1 MVFFGKKKKNKKTSE
16 SSKDRQWNEDFKRK
30 KSTKNNSEQKDLYIS
45 ETQLNKG
52 KKYKLG
58 TKKGLSCD
66 YLKISRDQVQ
76 ILKKCKTESASSE
89 LIKILGRSN
98 KTKFKQD
105 ILNPLIK
112 CGFLELTIPEKP
124 RSPNQKYRLTGFF
137 VKRRI

>member
-1 MVFFGKKKKNKKTSE
+1 MVFFSKKKKNKKTSE
-16 SSKDRQWNEDFKRK
+16 SSKDQQWNEDFKHK
-30 KSTKNNSEQKDLYIS
+30 KSTKNNSEQKDLYNS
-45 ETQLNKG
+45 KTQLNKEI
-52 KKYKLG
+52 KDRSG
-58 TKKGLSCD
+58 TKKGLRGD

-112 CGFLELTIPEKP
+112 YGFLELTIPEKP

-137 VKRRI
+137 C